1 MTSRLIAFLCAV
13 CAAWSYVPRD
23 PTGLNLYRTDSSNIQ
38 FLVNEKIAAGLT
50 TPDGRVWITGD
61 SDPLKAIGAALAT
74 WSAVTTS
81 AARFAAPGTTSAG
94 SSATDRQHVI
104 VFPANADISVL
115 GDAVAITAIAYT
127 ADGAMIDTD
136 IIFNP
141 KYTFSTTFAEG
152 TVDLQAVVTHELGH
166 ALGANHTNVLGA
178 AMFQST
184 LANDNRQA
192 SLSSDDLAFVSSS
205 YPAAGG
211 NGYATVTGRA
221 TFNGGVPIRGG
232 FVTVL
237 NPSNGVT
244 VSGLIGVTDGSF
256 KFQAPVGDYLVYLEP
271 LGGYVGPGSLYLPG
285 SVAVDTNFQSFFL
298 GGNESPT
305 LLALTLGADVNVALQ
320 APAGSPTFRTP
331 LIGIGRAG
339 GSEGATL
346 YQGPLNVSSGQSAD
360 LLIAGD
366 GIDPLAEQN
375 LKILGGGIT
384 LRAGTMRKTTST
396 VNGFPVYRVT
406 VDFATTARARL
417 GTIVLNKGS
426 DTVTLTGAIAMGQ
439 PQVVNVGSYF
449 GGAVSPGEVV
459 SFFGARVGPSTPAY
473 GQLDFTGAL
482 ASAVGDV
489 SITFDGIAAPLFYAG
504 QGQVNVQVPY
514 EVAAKQSTTMVA
526 TYGGQTRGV
535 FTIPVAASHPGI
547 CAVTNADG
555 SLPGPQSP
563 APVGGVVVI
572 WGTGAGIASIP
583 ASTGTPSPANSIVQ
597 AIVRVGGTTVTPLY
611 AGLTPGGV
619 GLMQVN
625 VAIPAGIPSG
635 NSVPLTVRIGD
646 AESQTVYI
654 SIR

>member
-1 MTSRLIAFLCAV
+1 
-13 CAAWSYVPRD
+13 
-23 PTGLNLYRTDSSNIQ
+23 
-38 FLVNEKIAAGLT
+38 
-50 TPDGRVWITGD
+50 
-61 SDPLKAIGAALAT
+61 
-74 WSAVTTS
+74 
-81 AARFAAPGTTSAG
+81 
-94 SSATDRQHVI
+94 
-104 VFPANADISVL
+104 
-115 GDAVAITAIAYT
+115 
-127 ADGAMIDTD
+127 
-136 IIFNP
+136 
-141 KYTFSTTFAEG
+141 
-152 TVDLQAVVTHELGH
+152 
-166 ALGANHTNVLGA
+166 
-178 AMFQST
+178 
-184 LANDNRQA
+184 
-192 SLSSDDLAFVSSS
+192 
-205 YPAAGG
+205 
-211 NGYATVTGRA
+211 
-221 TFNGGVPIRGG
+221 
-232 FVTVL
+232 
-237 NPSNGVT
+237 
-244 VSGLIGVTDGSF
+244 
-256 KFQAPVGDYLVYLEP
+256 
-271 LGGYVGPGSLYLPG
+271 
-285 SVAVDTNFQSFFL
+285 
-298 GGNESPT
+298 
-305 LLALTLGADVNVALQ
+305 
-320 APAGSPTFRTP
+320 
-331 LIGIGRAG
+331 
-339 GSEGATL
+339 
-346 YQGPLNVSSGQSAD
+346 VSSGQSAD